1 MNLQNTIVV
10 GLDGSPA
17 AWRAMNWAADE
28 SARTGRSVLLVHA
41 AVDNRV
47 SGAELLAEGRARLT
61 DGALDVDTRIML
73 RETDPVSLLLG
84 ASEGADLVV
93 LGRTPRRMNGSRL
106 GSVAHK
112 VLTRA
117 ACPVVI
123 VDQPV
128 SVSTNVV
135 VVGVPDSPSSLSA
148 LDFACVEARLRG
160 ATVVAVRARSAHG
173 ASRESAAVRDAEEQA
188 IVDSTVQLAH
198 RLDPTVAV
206 RGIRSGESIE
216 CALER
221 ASADAALVVL
231 GSRSGPRLPRLG
243 PVTSWAVHY
252 LYCPVAVVK
261 TAPSS
266 E

>member
-1 MNLQNTIVV
+1 MNLENTIVV

-28 SARTGRSVLLVHA
+28 STRTGRSVLLTHA

-47 SGAELLAEGRARLT
+47 AGAGLLAEGRARLT
-61 DGALDVDTRIML
+61 DGAMDVDARTML
-73 RETDPVSLLLG
+73 RETDPVSLLLE
-84 ASEGADLVV
+84 ASRAADLVV

-123 VDQPV
+123 VDEPV
-128 SVSTNVV
+128 STTANVV
-135 VVGVPDSPSSLSA
+135 VVGVADSPSSHSA
-148 LDFACVEARLRG
+148 LDFACAEARLRG
-160 ATVVAVRARSAHG
+160 ATVVALRAADG
-173 ASRESAAVRDAEEQA
+173 TSREPVAVRDAEEQA
-188 IVDSTVQLAH
+188 IVDSTVQLAQ
-198 RLDPTVAV
+198 RFDPTVAV
-206 RGIRSGESIE
+206 RGVVSGEAIE

-252 LYCPVAVVK
+252 LNCPVAVVK
-261 TAPSS
+261 AAPST